1 MSIGSSGRQR
11 RTFVAVAFV
20 GVALLA
26 ACSSSKSGTSNSDT
40 SLPTASV
47 TNGEPSSIPVAAT
60 THSSK
65 TCTSLEKIVS
75 PVLGGAAETTSLADP
90 PEVSCQF
97 ASDSGSIAYV
107 KVGPGT
113 AADLASAKAAAG
125 GGGRTITA
133 VHGLGSAAF
142 AITKDGQA
150 GGVVALGPNGTL
162 VSVESTLTLAQDEA
176 LVRKLL
182 APT

>member
-1 MSIGSSGRQR
+1 MSIRSSGKQR
-11 RTFVAVAFV
+11 RAFVAVAII
-20 GVALLA
+20 GVAVFA
-26 ACSSSKSGTSNSDT
+26 GCSSSKSGTSNSAT

-47 TNGEPSSIPVAAT
+47 TNGEPSSIPEAAT

-75 PVLGGAAETTSLADP
+75 PVLGGTAETTSLADP

-97 ASDSGSIAYV
+97 ASDNGSIVYV

-113 AADLASAKAAAG
+113 AADLASAKTAAG
-125 GGGRTITA
+125 GGGRKITA
-133 VHGLGSAAF
+133 IHGLGSSAF

-150 GGVVALGPNGTL
+150 GGVVALGPKGTL

-176 LVRKLL
+176 LARKLL

>member
-20 GVALLA
+20 GMALCA
-26 ACSSSKSGTSNSDT
+26 ACSSSKSGTANTDT
-40 SLPTASV
+40 SVPTASV
-47 TNGEPSSIPVAAT
+47 TNGEPSSIPAAAT
-60 THSSK
+60 THTSK
-65 TCTSLEKIVS
+65 SCTSLEKIVS
-75 PVLGGAAETTSLADP
+75 PVIGGAAETTSLADP

-97 ASDSGSIAYV
+97 ASDNGSIVYV
-107 KVGPGT
+107 KIGPGT
-113 AADLASAKAAAG
+113 AADLASARTASG

-133 VHGLGSAAF
+133 IHGLGSSAF

-150 GGVVALGPNGTL
+150 GGVVALSPHGTL

-176 LVRKLL
+176 LARKLL